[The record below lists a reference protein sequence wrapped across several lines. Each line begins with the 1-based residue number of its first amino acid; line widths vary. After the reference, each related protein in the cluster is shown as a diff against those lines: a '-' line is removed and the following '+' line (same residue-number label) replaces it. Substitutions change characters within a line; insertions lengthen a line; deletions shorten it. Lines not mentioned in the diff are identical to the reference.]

1 MSERSRQ
8 VKKSSVGRATEKRP
22 IQKARGIKDTARKH
36 YFAGILTSGRSIFLA
51 CLGGLGVLTT
61 NRAGVQFPARP
72 VVSISIIVAE
82 LIYLSRQKR
91 YSL

>member
-1 MSERSRQ
+1 M
-8 VKKSSVGRATEKRP
+8 KKSSVGRATEKRP

-72 VVSISIIVAE
+72 VVNSINTIIGIVKVN
-82 LIYLSRQKR
+82 R
-91 YSL
+91 